1 MEPGGI
7 TQQEK
12 KTLGREC
19 SIPALEQEPVWFF
32 LSVYLCIYMHN
43 ASHATHSG

>member
-19 SIPALEQEPVWFF
+19 SIPALEQEPVCFF
-32 LSVYLCIYMHN
+32 VFFISLSVHL
-43 ASHATHSG
+43 HA